1 MNIRSGG
8 TLPVRLGSIPIDT
21 RFSIFFA
28 STTHHSCLIHS
39 VHLDHQHHLAYCTN
53 IHPAESWAETLGVLQ
68 EHTLKVRDKVV
79 QNDEPYAI
87 GLRLSALA
95 ARELLEGDNL
105 PLFQDWLAGQN
116 CYVFTIN
123 GFPYGA
129 FHGTRVK
136 ENVYRPDWSSP
147 ERLTY
152 TNQLF
157 DIVARLT
164 PEGVEGSVSTLPGSF
179 KPFEADEPSLFANLE
194 SCARHIETLSGQSGR
209 DLHLGLEPEPLGHF
223 ENTRDTLAFFD
234 RLLDQAGDPAL
245 LLRRLGI
252 NYDTCHFAVEFDDCR
267 ESLDAFR
274 AAGLRISKIHLSN
287 ALALDLD
294 NPAAVKAIAQFDEPV
309 YLHQLITNGE
319 ERRRCFTDL
328 PEALAVLQEPPPST
342 GNHREAR
349 VHFHIPLY
357 SEPAEPLR
365 STKSHVS
372 DLLAY
377 RRNHPD
383 FCTHFEIETYTW
395 GVLPGD
401 LQKPIIDQIAEE
413 YRWVLSEL

>member
-1 MNIRSGG
+1 M
-8 TLPVRLGSIPIDT
+8 P
-21 RFSIFFA
+21 
-28 STTHHSCLIHS
+28 
-39 VHLDHQHHLAYCTN
+39 LDHQHHLAYCTN

-79 QNDEPYAI
+79 QDDEPSAI

-95 ARELLEGDNL
+95 ARELLEDDNL

-223 ENTRDTLAFFD
+223 DNTRDTLAFFD
-234 RLLDQAGDPAL
+234 RLLDQAGDPDL

-252 NYDTCHFAVEFDDCR
+252 NYATCHFAVEFDDCR
-267 ESLDAFR
+267 ESLAAFR
-274 AAGLRISKIHLSN
+274 AAGLRVSTIAVSN
-287 ALALDLD
+287 ALALGL
-294 NPAAVKAIAQFDEPV
+294 
-309 YLHQLITNGE
+309 G
-319 ERRRCFTDL
+319 R
-328 PEALAVLQEPPPST
+328 VLVLVSL
-342 GNHREAR
+342 GR
-349 VHFHIPLY
+349 VHGI
-357 SEPAEPLR
+357 S
-365 STKSHVS
+365 
-372 DLLAY
+372 
-377 RRNHPD
+377 
-383 FCTHFEIETYTW
+383 
-395 GVLPGD
+395 LP
-401 LQKPIIDQIAEE
+401 
-413 YRWVLSEL
+413 